1 MKGEV
6 FQLCSIVTS
15 AKNALHTK
23 TFIQYEPVGYE
34 LSTQFQFIPQAE
46 GEKGEIAEDVE
57 AWYAR
62 CVYNGM
68 NDIKIL
74 APTAVKDRR
83 VLGFIN
89 TSQNVMMCFY
99 PNDEIHM
106 WIPRWF
112 LDKEKNGWHIV
123 YKETLLKDHPA
134 GKPMYKDNSPEFR
147 KALEN
152 IKNFA
157 SELGMAGWA
166 NVFERSIS
174 MLDGGFDYDA
184 DDERIREE
192 LKKKGRPMPPKK
204 HLALPEHSRDVFE
217 AAANADVFGA
227 MGSWNDSPAAIARD
241 AGREKE
247 YNELSDKLY
256 MHIAIATMYA
266 INQW

>member
-34 LSTQFQFIPQAE
+34 LSTQFQFIPEAE

-68 NDIKIL
+68 NDIKLL
-74 APTAVKDRR
+74 APTAVKDRKI
-83 VLGFIN
+83 LGFIN
-89 TSQNVMMCFY
+89 TSQSVMLCFY

-106 WIPRWF
+106 WMPRWF
-112 LDKEKNGWHIV
+112 LDKEKHGWHIV
-123 YKETLLKDHPA
+123 YKETLLKEHPA

-147 KALEN
+147 EALEN

-157 SELGMAGWA
+157 SELGLAGWA

-184 DDERIREE
+184 DYERMRDEF
-192 LKKKGRPMPPKK
+192 KKKGRPMPPKK
-204 HLALPEHSRDVFE
+204 RLALPEHNRDVFE

-227 MGSWNDSPAAIARD
+227 MGSWNDSPAAIAGN
-241 AGREKE
+241 AGRDKE
-247 YNELSDKLY
+247 YNELSNKLY